1 MKKCKNFEELYLFS
15 KFSYSLR
22 QFRRSLYNDGFIS
35 KSKIENPSK
44 KYVDRIWKETLAS
57 IFFFLF
63 FRSFFFFNQ
72 NLVDIYLYAVLE
84 NFYRS
89 SCY

>member
-44 KYVDRIWKETLAS
+44 KYVDRIWK
-57 IFFFLF
+57 
-63 FRSFFFFNQ
+63 
-72 NLVDIYLYAVLE
+72 
-84 NFYRS
+84 
-89 SCY
+89 